1 MCNLSSLGYTVLQP
15 KLADI
20 GFSFDSRKVRTL
32 RKDLITL
39 MVFKFPLKLVH
50 RNRFIQILW
59 FVKIFFSPLAIE
71 GTVKFAAK
79 NSEILNAIDSS
90 LSPAMA

>member
-1 MCNLSSLGYTVLQP
+1 MHNN
-15 KLADI
+15 I
-20 GFSFDSRKVRTL
+20 GFSLDTNEFTTL
-32 RKDLITL
+32 RKDLITR

-50 RNRFIQILW
+50 RNRFILILW

-90 LSPAMA
+90 LSPAIA